1 VAARKSY
8 HEQLEELQQEVLKM
22 GTLVEQ
28 TIFNAVKSLKE
39 RNEELAQQIVDG
51 DDFIDEYQIKIEDFC
66 VKLLALQQP
75 MASDLRVIS
84 TAMKIAIDLERMADH
99 AVDIARVTLR
109 LAGQPLI
116 KPLIDI
122 PRMAEITQKM
132 IRESL
137 EAYVHH
143 DISRVEALIDYDHE
157 VDALFNQVF
166 RELLTFM
173 MEDPRTI
180 RQATQLLFVARYLE
194 RVADHATNLGE
205 AIYYMVTGERKDLNC

>member
-1 VAARKSY
+1 MAARKSFR
-8 HEQLEELQQEVLKM
+8 EQLEELQQEVLKM

-28 TIFNAVKSLKE
+28 AIFNAVKSLKE
-39 RNEELAQQIVDG
+39 RDEGLAQQVIDG
-51 DDFIDEYQIKIEDFC
+51 DDLIDEYQVKIEDLC

-84 TAMKIAIDLERMADH
+84 TAMKIVTDLERMADH
-99 AVDIARVTLR
+99 AVDIAKVTIR
-109 LAGQPLI
+109 ISGQPLI

-132 IRESL
+132 VRESL
-137 EAYVHH
+137 DAYVRH
-143 DISRVEALIDYDHE
+143 DADQVLQLLDCDHE
-157 VDALFNQVF
+157 VDGLYCQVF

-180 RQATQLLFVARYLE
+180 RQATQLLFVAQHLE
-194 RVADHATNLGE
+194 RIADHATNIGE
-205 AIYYMVTGERKDLNC
+205 WVYYMVTGARKDLNV

>member
-1 VAARKSY
+1 MSARKSY
-8 HEQLEELQQEVLKM
+8 HEQLEELQQEVLRM

-28 TIFNAVKSLKE
+28 AIFNAVKSLKE
-39 RNEELAQQIVDG
+39 RNEELAQQIVVN
-51 DDFIDEYQIKIEDFC
+51 DDIIDEYQIKIEDYC

-75 MASDLRVIS
+75 MAGDLRVIS
-84 TAMKIAIDLERMADH
+84 TAMKIAIDLERIGDH
-99 AVDIARVTLR
+99 AVDIAKVTIR

-122 PRMAEITQKM
+122 PRMAEIAQRM

-137 EAYVHH
+137 DAYVRR
-143 DISRVEALIDYDHE
+143 DISKVDDLIDYDHE
-157 VDALFNQVF
+157 VDALYNQIF

-173 MEDPRTI
+173 IEDPRTI
-180 RQATQLLFVARYLE
+180 GQATQLLFVARYLE

-205 AIYYMVTGERKDLNC
+205 AVYYMVTGERKDLNR